1 MTDDGSILRT
11 LRVACDLEPDDD
23 DFDVDIKLSANLSFL
38 ALHRQGIGPKKI
50 FAVKDVTNTWSDFEI
65 DDQYIETVKSYVA
78 TRANIAVNGG
88 SMSAATLAEYKSFA
102 REAEWTLMVELSS
115 GE

>member
-1 MTDDGSILRT
+1 MTD
-11 LRVACDLEPDDD
+11 
-23 DFDVDIKLSANLSFL
+23 
-38 ALHRQGIGPKKI
+38 
-50 FAVKDVTNTWSDFEI
+50 TWSDFEI

-78 TRANIAVNGG
+78 TRANIAVNGS